1 MTFVRIIKKGEKVY
15 KYLYESKRV
24 GDKVI
29 SVYKGKV
36 NGKKEVKK
44 DVFKDFNV
52 ILIKLNEFI
61 SNGEMSNA
69 REHYKGLLEEYNKV
83 SSKVNDEEKL
93 KLFDKTKEIYDRL
106 NDLN

>member
-1 MTFVRIIKKGEKVY
+1 MTFVRIIKKGDKIY

-24 GDKVI
+24 GNKVI

-52 ILIKLNEFI
+52 VLVKLNEFI
-61 SNGEMSNA
+61 SNGELVSAKECYNI
-69 REHYKGLLEEYNKV
+69 LLEEYNKV

-93 KLFDKTKEIYDRL
+93 KLFNKTKEIYDRL
-106 NDLN
+106 SDLN